1 MHLTVGKAPSQQAG
15 SRGFPGPHRR
25 IRAGPCV
32 ASPSGELLPTALCLF
47 PTLVTERRLLREFC
61 FEAALSCQLKHLAS
75 RHICV
80 FVL

>member
-32 ASPSGELLPTALCLF
+32 ASPSGELLPTVLCLV
-47 PTLVTERRLLREFC
+47 PTLVTCPLRGGSSESSVSKLHC
-61 FEAALSCQLKHLAS
+61 LAS
-75 RHICV
+75 
-80 FVL
+80 